1 MTGISSST
9 GSGGSTREDSCSLR
23 ILGFYVIA
31 FLYSWSIWF
40 GSMGPVLALAGMLV
54 FWYTPAER
62 REFLHRLG
70 RWRTITLPVLC
81 IILLLPLVSITAAN
95 LIAGLTDSSVQLLTL
110 DSQTL
115 EKGVPYLLFLFVF
128 GPLPEEMAW
137 RGIAFEELSQRSV
150 LKAQLLVSVLWA
162 AWHIPLFFLEGSY
175 QWGLGVGTPSFW
187 YFFLNLI
194 TTSWIYG
201 WIYITSSSSILAV
214 ILFHYAVNLTGE
226 LTVLTEFAQTIDALI
241 LGVIGI
247 GALLHSR
254 SISFR
259 QLP

>member
-1 MTGISSST
+1 M
-9 GSGGSTREDSCSLR
+9 R

-31 FLYSWSIWF
+31 FLYSWGIWF
-40 GSMGPVLALAGMLV
+40 GSILLKGVMELPVNLLVSLGGLGPVLALAGMLV

-81 IILLLPLVSITAAN
+81 IIVLLPLMSITASN
-95 LIAGLTDSSVQLLTL
+95 LIAGLIDRSIPLLAL

-137 RGIAFEELSQRSV
+137 RGIAFDDLSKRSV
-150 LKAQLLVSVLWA
+150 LTAQLLVSILWA

-175 QWGLGVGTPSFW
+175 QWELGIGTPSFW
-187 YFFLNLI
+187 FFFLNLI

-226 LTVLTEFAQTIDALI
+226 LTILTGSAEMIDALV
-241 LGVIGI
+241 LGIFGI
-247 GALLHSR
+247 GALINSC
-254 SISFR
+254 STS
-259 QLP
+259 